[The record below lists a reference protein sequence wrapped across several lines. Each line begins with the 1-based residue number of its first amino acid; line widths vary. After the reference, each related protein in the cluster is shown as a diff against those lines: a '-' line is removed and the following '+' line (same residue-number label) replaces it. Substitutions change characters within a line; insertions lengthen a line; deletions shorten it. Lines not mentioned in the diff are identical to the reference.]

1 LRKNRIKLKAL
12 LHFLL
17 IVPIFVLGIFTNDG
31 VNIFS
36 LSFTPFNAETT
47 AQLEDD
53 SLRFSEIGQTLS
65 VTLEKPIALGTFR
78 LSIQG
83 FQVTIESD
91 QLQTPVFSLLQGT
104 KVFKV
109 HRLEKIGWIS
119 IPVYHLNEG
128 VITLTFQNFAT
139 LEGNMLPYDVII
151 DGLDV
156 FDRSL

>member
-1 LRKNRIKLKAL
+1 M
-12 LHFLL
+12 
-17 IVPIFVLGIFTNDG
+17 LGIFTNDG

-119 IPVYHLNEG
+119 IPVYHLDAG
-128 VITLTFQNFAT
+128 IITLTFQNFAT

>member
-65 VTLEKPIALGTFR
+65 VTLEKPIAFGTFR
-78 LSIQG
+78 VSIQG